1 MDERTASLV
10 RECIRQFDNCRYTAT
25 ALFTWEKRA
34 RVWRGMFLVAP
45 IILGGFA
52 SSQLLVATGVYGKLI
67 GALCGLLAGF
77 CPAIFMVFQSRAE
90 EDREG
95 GLRFRCRSSSGTG
108 AERPSLTGCPGGRRL
123 PAGQRPVLNHRLS
136 YS

>member
-77 CPAIFMVFQSRAE
+77 CPAIFKALNLDLHLAGICGIAS
-90 EDREG
+90 G
-95 GLRFRCRSSSGTG
+95 GLPPSRRMPASMSSKRNSK
-108 AERPSLTGCPGGRRL
+108 R
-123 PAGQRPVLNHRLS
+123 
-136 YS
+136 